1 MILWSIYIDAL
12 SVSCAEDYVLFRSC
26 HNRVM
31 ALSARQLLPFSRR
44 SSRAQIPML
53 CMSSERRLAKRRNL
67 VVGIARM
74 LAVPLA
80 QRRSSC
86 SVGLVFV
93 AQAAAGECSGMV
105 NNNATDAKNVRPAAV
120 FLQNLKYARS
130 TAARSCVQC
139 NNHGTLD
146 RKPHRGTGLG
156 TFGARCGCCAGSCNT
171 SREIRRGKCRAIR
184 EAHQIRSYCRSTF
197 VW

>member
-1 MILWSIYIDAL
+1 MFGKA
-12 SVSCAEDYVLFRSC
+12 SV
-26 HNRVM
+26 
-31 ALSARQLLPFSRR
+31 
-44 SSRAQIPML
+44 
-53 CMSSERRLAKRRNL
+53 RNL

-93 AQAAAGECSGMV
+93 AQAATGEVRAWSTRTQPDAL
-105 NNNATDAKNVRPAAV
+105 NAAFFYK
-120 FLQNLKYARS
+120 QNLKYARS

-139 NNHGTLD
+139 NHGTLD